1 MFPEALRKS
10 VFYVDFQR
18 RKRRNDGVAEIYRP
32 IPLTSVFAELY
43 YKIMLA
49 RPTEYIEA
57 IGFNI
62 RFGFQNEKL
71 SIDVSFL

>member
-10 VFYVDFQR
+10 VCYVDFQ
-18 RKRRNDGVAEIYRP
+18 RRNDGVAEIYRP
-32 IPLTSVFAELY
+32 ISLTSIFAELY
-43 YKIMLA
+43 YKIIVA
-49 RPTEYIEA
+49 RPTEYIEE

-71 SIDVSFL
+71 SINVSFL